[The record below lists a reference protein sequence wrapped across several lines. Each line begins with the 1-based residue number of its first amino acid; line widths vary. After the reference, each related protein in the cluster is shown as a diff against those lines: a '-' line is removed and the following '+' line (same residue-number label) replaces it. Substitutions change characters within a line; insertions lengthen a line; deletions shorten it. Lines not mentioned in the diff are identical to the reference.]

1 MDLQITGRT
10 AVVTGKGKRMNAPK
24 MGRIATALICAL
36 PALAGAA
43 QPAAA
48 ANAYPS
54 RPIRIIVPSP
64 PGGGNDIMG
73 RIGAQRLSEAW
84 SRSVIVD
91 NRPGAGGAI
100 AFETVARAEPDGYT
114 LLLGS
119 TNLTVLPDIT
129 KVDYDPIKS
138 FAPVSLMAT
147 SMNILLVHPGVA
159 ADSVKE
165 LIALAKAKPGQLL
178 FASSSVATSSHLA
191 AEFFC
196 IQAGVKMV
204 HVPYK
209 GAGPAITEL
218 IGGQVHML
226 FANPAASIAHV
237 KSGKLR
243 ALAVSGDK
251 RSVIMPE
258 VPTVAEAAIPGFE
271 ASTWWGILAPARTPD
286 ALITKLN
293 AELARALTQPEAL
306 NRIAALGADV
316 VGGPPQKLAD
326 HLRAEIPKWRT
337 VVRVANIKL

>member
-1 MDLQITGRT
+1 MKLRNVFY
-10 AVVTGKGKRMNAPK
+10 AF
-24 MGRIATALICAL
+24 
-36 PALAGAA
+36 AGVAA
-43 QPAAA
+43 IYSVAHAAD
-48 ANAYPS
+48 NYPS

-64 PGGGNDIMG
+64 PGGGNDIMA

-84 SRSVIVD
+84 SRPVIVD

-100 AFETVARAEPDGYT
+100 AFELVARAEPDGYT

-129 KVDYDPIKS
+129 TVAYDPIKS
-138 FAPVSLMAT
+138 FAPISLMTT
-147 SMNILLVHPGVA
+147 SMNSLLVHPGVA
-159 ADSVKE
+159 AESTKE
-165 LIALAKAKPGQLL
+165 LIALAKARPGQLL

-191 AEFFC
+191 AELFC
-196 IQAGVKMV
+196 LQAGVKMV

-218 IGGQVHML
+218 MGGQVHML

-286 ALITKLN
+286 ALIAKLN
-293 AELARALTQPEAL
+293 AELARSLTQSDAL

-326 HLRAEIPKWRT
+326 HLRAEIPKWGR
-337 VVRVANIKL
+337 VVRAGNIKL